1 MRVVGWYRVHVAVSV
16 PLRKQ
21 GDEDRGVDDKDDD
34 GAILPTEENW
44 VDDQRTPRDKV
55 LCAQ

>member
-1 MRVVGWYRVHVAVSV
+1 MHVAVSV
-16 PLRKQ
+16 PLLEQ
-21 GDEDRGVDDKDDD
+21 GDEDRGVDDEDND